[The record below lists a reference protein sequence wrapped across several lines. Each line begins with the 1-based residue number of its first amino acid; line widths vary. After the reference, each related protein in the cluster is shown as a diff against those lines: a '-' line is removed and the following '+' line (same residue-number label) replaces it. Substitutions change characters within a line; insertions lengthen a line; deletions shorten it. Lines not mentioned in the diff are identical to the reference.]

1 MLTLLVLAQSAF
13 AWTLTGGYWEDDK
26 FPLQW
31 FADTDYEESLPDGY
45 SLEVLHTSWE
55 NWPEAAVCAG
65 VDDLFMGEIQTAD
78 RDLNDG
84 RSTFHWND
92 PGQEAAPGVLGVTY
106 TSGERGNGRRTV
118 RGEILS
124 ELVDSDIVF
133 NDNVDFAAT
142 ADIVAG
148 TCNNESAIEGVATH
162 EIGHLMG
169 MGHSCEQEDLCA
181 DQILRDAT
189 MYWSVAACDVNQNDP
204 SDDDIDGITAV
215 YGVSG
220 QFTATTDRYGGTPLS
235 VGFTITSE
243 AEVTGAHWQF
253 GDGET
258 SDEFPST
265 THVYNTSGQ
274 FSVRVKLS
282 LASTECGELSDTQEA
297 IGYVLA
303 CEPPAPEKGA
313 DGFFQVQQKVG
324 LTWSTINH
332 TDVSTYGC
340 VDTIQWEVYKGG
352 GSDAIKPD
360 NMVDFDGDG
369 DGDPIGAWSPDIS
382 FPEAGTYTVVM
393 NIGGPG
399 GIEANSITVDVTD
412 DTAGGCD
419 AGGLGIAGLGA
430 LAAAAAA
437 ALKRRRS

>member
-1 MLTLLVLAQSAF
+1 MLTLLVFAHSAF
-13 AWTLTGGYWEDDK
+13 AWNLIGRYWEDDA
-26 FPLQW
+26 FPLKW
-31 FADTDYEESLPDGY
+31 WEDVEKEESLPEGY
-45 SLEVLHTSWE
+45 SHEVIQTAWD
-55 NWPEAAVCAG
+55 NWPEAAPCAG
-65 VDDLFMGEIQTAD
+65 LSNEYQGELQLAQRSET
-78 RDLNDG
+78 DG
-84 RSTFHWND
+84 KITFLWND
-92 PGQEAAPGVLGVTY
+92 PGDEAGPGVLGVTY
-106 TSGERGNGRRTV
+106 TSGQHGIGTRTV
-118 RGEILS
+118 RGQILY
-124 ELVDSDIVF
+124 ETVDSDIVF
-133 NDNVDFAAT
+133 NDAVDFATT

-162 EIGHLMG
+162 EIGHLHG
-169 MGHSCEQEDLCA
+169 MEHSCQQEDLCN
-181 DQILRDAT
+181 DQLLRDAT
-189 MYWSVAACDVNQNDP
+189 MYWSVSTCDVNQNDP
-204 SDDDIDGITAV
+204 NPDDVDGITAI

-220 QFTATTDRYGGTPLS
+220 QFSATSNRYGGTPLS
-235 VGFTITSE
+235 VDFTITSE

-265 THVYNTSGQ
+265 THIYTTSGQ
-274 FSVRVKLS
+274 FSVRVQLS
-282 LASTECGELSDTQEA
+282 LASTECGELSDTQDA

-313 DGFFQVQQKVG
+313 DGFFQVQPKVG
-324 LTWSTINH
+324 LTYSTVNH

-352 GSDAIKPD
+352 GSDAINPD

-382 FPEAGTYTVVM
+382 FPAAGTYTVVM

-399 GIEANSITVDVTD
+399 GLVANSITVDVTD
-412 DTAGGCD
+412 DTGSGCD
-419 AGGLGIAGLGA
+419 AGGAGMAGLGA

-437 ALKRRRS
+437 ALKRRRA